1 MIDGLFQ
8 SEDGA
13 ALRFFV
19 APDKNN
25 FQTEKQARP
34 IYDEVLY
41 VEVITPGSR
50 ESAPVFELERKHDKA
65 TGIEEPTRTPHFA
78 KYVKQIEAFRSGGPG
93 ADMRG
98 TPLSGW
104 PALDVSLIATLNE
117 GRIYTV
123 EALANISD
131 EKLRVIGPGGST
143 LRERA
148 KAFLDAAAG
157 NAPSEALAA
166 ENAALREQIA
176 QQQNTMQSMQEA
188 IAKLQNPQQQQNVPV
203 PPLVTSPG
211 PGPLVGALQTTAPVQ
226 LVPPLS
232 LNDPFSI
239 PTHSAITSEPLI

>member
-8 SEDGA
+8 SDDGA

-25 FQTEKQARP
+25 FQTERAGRP
-34 IYDEVLY
+34 IFDEVLF

-50 ESAPVFELERKHDKA
+50 ESAPVFELERKHA
-65 TGIEEPTRTPHFA
+65 EETGIEQPTRTPHFA
-78 KYVKQIEAFRSGGPG
+78 KYAKQIEAFRVGGDG

-104 PALDVSLIATLNE
+104 PALDVGLIASLNE

-131 EKLRVIGPGGST
+131 EKLRVIGPGGNS

-148 KAFLDAAAG
+148 KAFLAAAAG
-157 NAPSEALAA
+157 NAPNEALAA
-166 ENAALREQIA
+166 ENAALKQQIA
-176 QQQNTMQSMQEA
+176 EMGETLAAMQASVAQLTA
-188 IAKLQNPQQQQNVPV
+188 GQGDAKPPKNGKLSDPLNP
-203 PPLVTSPG
+203 
-211 PGPLVGALQTTAPVQ
+211 AP
-226 LVPPLS
+226 
-232 LNDPFSI
+232 I
-239 PTHSAITSEPLI
+239 I